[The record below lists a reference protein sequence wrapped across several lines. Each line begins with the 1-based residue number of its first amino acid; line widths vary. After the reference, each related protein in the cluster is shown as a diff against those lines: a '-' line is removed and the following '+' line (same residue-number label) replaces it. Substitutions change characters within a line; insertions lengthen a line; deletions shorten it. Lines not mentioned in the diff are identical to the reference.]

1 MKLRVIAAAALIPVL
16 LVIVLIAPAILTAIV
31 LGILCAIAAYELLNG
46 TGLVRGVRL
55 TAYTA
60 VMAFL
65 VPIWCYYGM
74 EHLWALLAVMIYFVL
89 LFAELL
95 ISHAKLRLERL
106 AVCIVGGMLIP
117 YMLSALVRIMHMDL
131 SRYLILIPFIL
142 AFLSDSG
149 AYFIGC
155 SFGRHKLAPII
166 SPNKSVEGL
175 VGGVVFAVV
184 GMLLYCWILNLA
196 FDMQVSYAFA
206 VTYGFIGSLAG
217 AFGDLCFSA
226 IKRQCGIKD
235 YGNLIPG
242 HGGILDR
249 FDSVIVVAPLV
260 EILCALLP
268 VVG

>member
-1 MKLRVIAAAALIPVL
+1 MKLRVIAAAALLPVL
-16 LVIVLIAPAILTAIV
+16 LVIVLVAPAILTAIV

-46 TGLVRGVRL
+46 TGLIKNVRL
-55 TAYTA
+55 TAYAT
-60 VMAFL
+60 VMAFF

-89 LFAELL
+89 LFVEVL
-95 ISHAKLRLERL
+95 ISHGKVRLERL
-106 AVCIVGGMLIP
+106 SICIIGGILIP
-117 YMLSALVRIMHMDL
+117 YLLSALVRIMSMEL
-131 SRYLILIPFIL
+131 NRFLILIPFIL

-166 SPNKSVEGL
+166 SPNKSIEGL
-175 VGGVVFAVV
+175 VGGVVCAII
-184 GMLLYCWILNLA
+184 GMLLYCWILDFA
-196 FDMQVSYAFA
+196 FQMQVSYAFA
-206 VTYGFIGSLAG
+206 VTYGVIGSIAG

-242 HGGILDR
+242 HGGVLDR

-260 EILCALLP
+260 EILCVLLP